1 VIEVH
6 TLYRA
11 VLARPGLD
19 AEIGETMM
27 QQRRRFVEADQCLGA
42 KAARLAWRTLIAS
55 DHVTAPESGG
65 CPSSNM
71 SSVERNGGIQG
82 L

>member
-1 VIEVH
+1 M
-6 TLYRA
+6 LYRA

-55 DHVTAPESGG
+55 DHVTAP
-65 CPSSNM
+65 
-71 SSVERNGGIQG
+71 
-82 L
+82 